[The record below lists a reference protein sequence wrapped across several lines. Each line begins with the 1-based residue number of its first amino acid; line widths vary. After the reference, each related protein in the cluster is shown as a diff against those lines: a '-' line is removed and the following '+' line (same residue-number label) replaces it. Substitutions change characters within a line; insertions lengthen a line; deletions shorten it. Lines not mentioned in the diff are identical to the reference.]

1 MIRRL
6 VQEFLFRVIVARD
19 DLTGRTLDLDGRD
32 VEGADVVGDG
42 FYMLTADLG
51 SQESPIPT
59 LRVHPGFSLHL
70 NGWRLYA
77 TRILTESGSEIRA
90 GAKGDQ

>member
-51 SQESPIPT
+51 SQEADADAARP
-59 LRVHPGFSLHL
+59 PGVLPAPE
-70 NGWRLYA
+70 RLA
-77 TRILTESGSEIRA
+77 AVRDGILTESGSESGPARRN
-90 GAKGDQ
+90 